1 MKTIEAIPIW
11 DKGTI
16 KEAKILS
23 AFAHKVVLN
32 TSAEFYYQLFSETE
46 DLEVGPRLVEGNL
59 KMEGEAYTQ
68 WEVDSYAWDWIAE
81 QLNLIITGDYVTPIP
96 PTPEPIVESETE
108 PIVESETDPVVE
120 PETTE

>member
-11 DKGTI
+11 DKGII

-46 DLEVGPRLVEGNL
+46 DLEVGPRLVEGSL
-59 KMEGEAYTQ
+59 KMEGDAYNQ

-81 QLNLIITGDYVTPIP
+81 QLNLTITGDYVTPVP
-96 PTPEPIVESETE
+96 PAPVPTPEPEPIIESETE
-108 PIVESETDPVVE
+108 STVE

>member
-1 MKTIEAIPIW
+1 MKTIEAIQIW

-46 DLEVGPRLVEGNL
+46 DFGVGPRLVEGNL

-68 WEVDSYAWDWIAE
+68 WEVDTYAWDWIAE
-81 QLNLIITGDYVTPIP
+81 QLNLTITGDYVSPSP
-96 PTPEPIVESETE
+96 PTPEPTTNPESIVEPETE
-108 PIVESETDPVVE
+108 PIVESET
-120 PETTE
+120 TE

>member
-1 MKTIEAIPIW
+1 MKTIEAIQIW

-46 DLEVGPRLVEGNL
+46 DFGVGPRLVEGSL

-68 WEVDSYAWDWIAE
+68 WEVDTYAWDWIAE
-81 QLNLIITGDYVTPIP
+81 QLNLTITGDYVTPAP
-96 PTPEPIVESETE
+96 PAPAPITNAEPIFESETA
-108 PIVESETDPVVE
+108 PVVE

>member
-1 MKTIEAIPIW
+1 MKTIEAIQIW

-46 DLEVGPRLVEGNL
+46 DFGVGPRLVEGSL

-68 WEVDSYAWDWIAE
+68 WEVDTYAWDRIAE
-81 QLNLIITGDYVTPIP
+81 QLNLTITGDYVTPAP
-96 PTPEPIVESETE
+96 PAPAPITNAEPIFESETA
-108 PIVESETDPVVE
+108 PVVE

>member
-11 DKGTI
+11 DNGTI

-23 AFAHKVVLN
+23 VFAHKVVLN

-46 DLEVGPRLVEGNL
+46 DLRVGPRLVEGSL

-68 WEVDSYAWDWIAE
+68 WQVDSYAWNWIAE
-81 QLNLIITGDYVTPIP
+81 QLNLTITGDYVAPTPP
-96 PTPEPIVESETE
+96 APEPTPEPEPIVESETGE
-108 PIVESETDPVVE
+108 
-120 PETTE
+120 

>member
-1 MKTIEAIPIW
+1 MKTIEAIQIW

-46 DLEVGPRLVEGNL
+46 DFGVGPRLVEGNL

-68 WEVDSYAWDWIAE
+68 WEVDTYAWDWIAE
-81 QLNLIITGDYVTPIP
+81 QLNLTITGDYVTPVP
-96 PTPEPIVESETE
+96 LTPEPTTNPEPIVESETE
-108 PIVESETDPVVE
+108 PIVE